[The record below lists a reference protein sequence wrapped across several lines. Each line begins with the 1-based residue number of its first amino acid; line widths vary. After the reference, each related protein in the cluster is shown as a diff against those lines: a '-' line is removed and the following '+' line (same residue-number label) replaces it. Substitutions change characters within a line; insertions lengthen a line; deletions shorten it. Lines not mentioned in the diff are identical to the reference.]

1 MVGLSLTAV
10 FHCHVLSGLA
20 LRYPV
25 TYVSTAPESGQNRH
39 WSKKVFLIKVS
50 CMQDHMSTLFLA
62 DNGYKAGFVNNFF
75 LASKGEIERKFDQRN
90 VIINQ
95 LVEQVNA
102 LTPVSGIQ
110 CYLSC
115 VTCLQYSAHA
125 MTQSVT
131 VVDAVK
137 LVYAQGFNGTNGING
152 NDGMQIWARI
162 WHLLQRPYISAS
174 STSDSWW
181 MWSPATVA

>member
-1 MVGLSLTAV
+1 
-10 FHCHVLSGLA
+10 
-20 LRYPV
+20 
-25 TYVSTAPESGQNRH
+25 
-39 WSKKVFLIKVS
+39 
-50 CMQDHMSTLFLA
+50 MSTLFLA

-75 LASKGEIERKFDQRN
+75 LANKGEIERKFDQRN

-102 LTPVSGIQ
+102 LTPVNGIP
-110 CYLSC
+110 CCLSC

-137 LVYAQGFNGTNGING
+137 LVYAQGFNGTNSING
-152 NDGMQIWARI
+152 NNGMQIWARI
-162 WHLLQRPYISAS
+162 
-174 STSDSWW
+174 
-181 MWSPATVA
+181 